1 MLSKLAHRALE
12 RDGLGPIRDKVMEG
26 RRLTEEEALRLFET
40 RDLAAIAALANH
52 VREARH
58 GDLAFYNRNA
68 HLNPTNVCV
77 ATCKFCSFARPDDR
91 PASQGYTMS
100 LDQAVEQVLGK
111 RSLGITEVHI
121 VSGLHPDLPWEYY
134 LELVRR
140 IRRAWPE
147 LHIKAYTAVELHFFA
162 QKFGK
167 SHEQVLRELQEAGL
181 TTIPGGGAE
190 IFAPRVRRKICDDKA
205 TAEEWLEVHRA
216 AHRLGIKS
224 NATML
229 YGHVERL
236 DERIDHMARLRRLQ
250 DETGGFQVFIPLAF
264 HPEHNMIGKA
274 FPKPTGYDALRTL
287 AVARLYL
294 DNFDHVKAYWV
305 SLGERLAQVALAFGV
320 DDVDGTVL
328 EERIYHMAG
337 STVPQALS
345 ERTLHE
351 LIRAAGRVPAERD
364 SLYRVLKV
372 HDLATPLSPRP
383 SAPGANE
390 GQGEGGRAR
399 TAGVRHG

>member
-100 LDQAVEQVLGK
+100 LDQAVEQVLSK

-134 LELVRR
+134 VETVRR

-167 SHEQVLRELQEAGL
+167 SYEQVLRELQEAGL

-229 YGHVERL
+229 YGHIERL

-274 FPKPTGYDALRTL
+274 FEKPTGYDSLRTY
-287 AVARLYL
+287 AVARLFL
-294 DNFDHVKAYWV
+294 DNFDHLKAYWV
-305 SLGERLAQVALAFGV
+305 SLGERLAQVSLSFGV
-320 DDVDGTVL
+320 DDLDGTVL

-337 STVPQALS
+337 ATTPQALS
-345 ERTLHE
+345 EPQLHR
-351 LIRAAGRVPAERD
+351 LIRQAGRVPAERD
-364 SLYRVLKV
+364 SLYRVLRV
-372 HDLATPLSPRP
+372 HG
-383 SAPGANE
+383 APGTPERLPA
-390 GQGEGGRAR
+390 
-399 TAGVRHG
+399 TA

>member
-1 MLSKLAHRALE
+1 MISDLANRALE
-12 RDGLGPIRDKVMEG
+12 RDGLGPIRDRVLAGE
-26 RRLTEEEALRLFET
+26 RLSNAEALRLFEAA
-40 RDLAAIAALANH
+40 DLAAVGALANH

-58 GDLAFYNRNA
+58 GDLTFYNRNV

-77 ATCKFCSFARPDDR
+77 ASCKFCSFARLDDQV
-91 PASQGYTMS
+91 ASEGYTMK
-100 LDQAVEQVLGK
+100 LEEAVEKVLS
-111 RSLGITEVHI
+111 RRPLGITEVHI

-134 LELVRR
+134 TELLRR
-140 IRRAWPE
+140 IRAGWPE
-147 LHIKAYTAVELHFFA
+147 LAIKAFTAVEIQFFA
-162 QKFGK
+162 DKFGK
-167 SHEQVLRELQEAGL
+167 SYEQVLRELRDAGMD
-181 TTIPGGGAE
+181 TMPGGGAE

-205 TAEEWLEVHRA
+205 TADQWLEIHRT
-216 AHRLGIKS
+216 AHRLGMKT

-229 YGHVERL
+229 YGHIERL
-236 DERIDHMARLRRLQ
+236 DERVDHMRRLRELQ
-250 DETGGFQVFIPLAF
+250 DETKGFQVFIPLAF

-305 SLGERLAQVALAFGV
+305 SLGDRLAQASLAFGV

-345 ERTLHE
+345 EPDLHQ

-372 HDLATPLSPRP
+372 HDGAAPAAAPR
-383 SAPGANE
+383 A
-390 GQGEGGRAR
+390 QV
-399 TAGVRHG
+399 TA

>member
-1 MLSKLAHRALE
+1 MLSTLAHRALE
-12 RDGLGPIRDKVMEG
+12 RDGLGGIRDKVMAG
-26 RRLTEEEALRLFET
+26 QRLDEAEALRLLEA
-40 RDLAAIAALANH
+40 RDLAAIGALANH
-52 VREARH
+52 VRESRH
-58 GDLAFYNRNA
+58 GDLTFYNRNL

-77 ATCKFCSFARPDDR
+77 ASCKFCSFARPDDR
-91 PASQGYTMS
+91 HASEGYTMS
-100 LDQAVEQVLGK
+100 LDRAVEHVVSK
-111 RSLGITEVHI
+111 RPLGITEVHM

-134 LELVRR
+134 LETVRR
-140 IRRAWPE
+140 LRQAWPE

-162 QKFGK
+162 QKFGR
-167 SHEQVLRELQEAGL
+167 SHEQVLRELLDAGL

-205 TAEEWLEVHRA
+205 TADEWLAVHRA

-229 YGHVERL
+229 YGHIETLAERV
-236 DERIDHMARLRRLQ
+236 DHMARLRVLQ
-250 DETGGFQVFIPLAF
+250 DETRGFQVFIPLAF

-274 FPKPTGYDALRTL
+274 FPKPTGYDGLRTY
-287 AVARLYL
+287 AAARLFL

-305 SLGERLAQVALAFGV
+305 SLGERMAQASLSFGV

-337 STVPQALS
+337 ATTPQALS
-345 ERTLHE
+345 EAQLHR

-364 SLYRVLKV
+364 SLYHILKV
-372 HDLATPLSPRP
+372 HAQ
-383 SAPGANE
+383 SAP
-390 GQGEGGRAR
+390 AR
-399 TAGVRHG
+399 SAARLPASA

>member
-1 MLSKLAHRALE
+1 MISSLAHRALE
-12 RDGLGPIRDKVMEG
+12 RDGLGDVRDTVLSG
-26 RRLTEEEALRLFET
+26 RRLSDAEGLRLLEA
-40 RDLAAIAALANH
+40 RDLAAVGALANH

-58 GDLAFYNRNA
+58 GDLTFYNRNV

-91 PASQGYTMS
+91 TASEGYTMR
-100 LDQAVEQVLGK
+100 LEEAVERVLSK
-111 RSLGITEVHI
+111 KPLGITEVHV
-121 VSGLHPDLPWEYY
+121 VSGLHPDLPFDYY
-134 LELVRR
+134 TELLRR
-140 IRRAWPE
+140 IRAEWPS
-147 LHIKAYTAVELHFFA
+147 LTIKAFTAIEIHFFA
-162 QKFGK
+162 EKFGK
-167 SHEQVLRELQEAGL
+167 SYEQVLRELVEAGL
-181 TTIPGGGAE
+181 DTIPGGGAE

-205 TAEEWLEVHRA
+205 TADQWLEIHRT
-216 AHRLGIKS
+216 AHRLGLRTNS
-224 NATML
+224 TML
-229 YGHVERL
+229 YGHIERL
-236 DERIDHMARLRRLQ
+236 DERVDHLRRLRELQ

-305 SLGERLAQVALAFGV
+305 SLGERLAQTALAFGV

-337 STVPQALS
+337 ASTPQALS
-345 ERTLHE
+345 EKTLHE

-372 HDLATPLSPRP
+372 HDGREGPSSPL
-383 SAPGANE
+383 
-390 GQGEGGRAR
+390 QV
-399 TAGVRHG
+399 TA

>member
-1 MLSKLAHRALE
+1 MISKLAHRALE
-12 RDGLGPIRDKVMEG
+12 RDGLGDVRDKVLSGERLSDAEG
-26 RRLTEEEALRLFET
+26 LRLLEA
-40 RDLAAIAALANH
+40 RDLAAVGALANH

-58 GDLAFYNRNA
+58 GDLTFYNRNV

-91 PASQGYTMS
+91 HASEGYT
-100 LDQAVEQVLGK
+100 LRLEEAVEKVLSK
-111 RSLGITEVHI
+111 KPLGITEVHI
-121 VSGLHPDLPWEYY
+121 VSGLHPDLPFEYY
-134 LELVRR
+134 TELLRR
-140 IRRAWPE
+140 IRAGWPT
-147 LHIKAYTAVELHFFA
+147 LAIKAFTAIEIHFFA
-162 QKFGK
+162 EKFGK
-167 SHEQVLRELQEAGL
+167 SYEQVLRELVQAGL
-181 TTIPGGGAE
+181 DTLPGGGAE

-205 TAEEWLEVHRA
+205 TADQWLEIHRT
-216 AHRLGIKS
+216 AHRLGLKT

-229 YGHVERL
+229 YGHIERL
-236 DERIDHMARLRRLQ
+236 DERVDHMRRLRDLQ

-305 SLGERLAQVALAFGV
+305 SLGERLAQTSLAFGV

-337 STVPQALS
+337 ATTPQALS
-345 ERTLHE
+345 ERDLHR

-364 SLYRVLKV
+364 SLYRVLRV
-372 HDLATPLSPRP
+372 HDTPLPPNPSPRD
-383 SAPGANE
+383 AD
-390 GQGEGGRAR
+390 GEGEKKVA
-399 TAGVRHG
+399 HG